1 MQLGKQCKPIGSI
14 FLLLSRGVEL
24 FESESSTNNAE
35 KEVKGPGFLVIL
47 FETLNLFIFK
57 N

>member
-24 FESESSTNNAE
+24 FESESSTNKAE